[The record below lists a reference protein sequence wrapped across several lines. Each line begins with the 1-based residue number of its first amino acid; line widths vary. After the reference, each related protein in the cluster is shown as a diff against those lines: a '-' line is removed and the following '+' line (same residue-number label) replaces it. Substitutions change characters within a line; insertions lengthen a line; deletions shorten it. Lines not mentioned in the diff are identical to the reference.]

1 MLHNETI
8 RPTPRHRL
16 RLPLR
21 QLPAMDLPFL
31 VLVLTLV
38 GFGLVMLASASSAV
52 ALYRRGDAWA
62 YLRTQLPAARPEILR
77 QERPLLRAAFSVI
90 SRLCYSAKRM
100 NICAVS
106 TRRNI
111 TTG

>member
-1 MLHNETI
+1 MNWQDI
-8 RPTPRHRL
+8 
-16 RLPLR
+16 
-21 QLPAMDLPFL
+21 
-31 VLVLTLV
+31 
-38 GFGLVMLASASSAV
+38 AV
-52 ALYRRGDAWA
+52 ALVGVALVWIIVRRLFCRGRGNTSGGCASC
-62 YLRTQLPAARPEILR
+62 
-77 QERPLLRAAFSVI
+77 ERDCPLHDLKAAFSVI

>member
-1 MLHNETI
+1 MNWQDI
-8 RPTPRHRL
+8 
-16 RLPLR
+16 
-21 QLPAMDLPFL
+21 
-31 VLVLTLV
+31 
-38 GFGLVMLASASSAV
+38 AV
-52 ALYRRGDAWA
+52 ALVGVALVWIIVRRLFCRGRGNTSGGCASC
-62 YLRTQLPAARPEILR
+62 
-77 QERPLLRAAFSVI
+77 ERNCPLHDLKSSDKKGRSFSVI